1 MLKTLVAMAT
11 IALEFMPPVPSCC
24 SILRGYQLK
33 VRLATQ
39 GEVSNSNLTVSTSRP
54 LKGPR
59 DSDLIKAVK
68 KLKRVFT
75 EEEASSSTEDNSL
88 RSPSAIL
95 TRLIEKICV
104 ESVCHK

>member
-1 MLKTLVAMAT
+1 MTAILIWFITEEAEHVEDTGSHGNRCTGIHAA
-11 IALEFMPPVPSCC
+11 C
-24 SILRGYQLK
+24 SLLLFYFERIP
-33 VRLATQ
+33 TQ
-39 GEVSNSNLTVSTSRP
+39 C
-54 LKGPR
+54 PR

-104 ESVCHK
+104 ESVYHK